1 MQEEGYFEKT
11 ILVYTNTPDSPL
23 LFKIKEIS
31 RIKNNFKFIN

>member
-23 LFKIKEIS
+23 LFKIKGN
-31 RIKNNFKFIN
+31 IKNKK